1 MSGIIPSHLSSI
13 SDFSDI
19 RVIRGISLE
28 PPRIVV

>member
-13 SDFSDI
+13 SDLRDI